1 MAQLLVSVLL
11 VVVLTPAAAI
21 RVQERAEQMDGYYHT
36 FAGEPCYPP
45 PCPGYVGD
53 ALRSTFRHNTL
64 INGIRA
70 ATERSEMQ
78 AFIPAGSSGSA
89 SSSTHV
95 GTGVGADGSS
105 LGANVAAAL
114 GHSAGSHSVPA
125 ANSVSFVGR
134 PDYGG
139 FSYIESA
146 PVYPKWVDQN
156 KAVKIN
162 GVFPRMGGKFG
173 RFKLSNP
180 PVRPLP
186 FSLANGCG
194 SGGPCAKKQFSI
206 EWTTESFR
214 KVSKHLRKMR
224 VALLLHDNWVA
235 EATPVALNIRRHID
249 EVRRWQSDLQ
259 AELARLLESKG
270 RAEDKLR
277 ADRDFIVADEKRQI
291 EQRREALRARE
302 QAAHAHAA
310 EHRNVEV
317 PLHL

>member
-1 MAQLLVSVLL
+1 
-11 VVVLTPAAAI
+11 
-21 RVQERAEQMDGYYHT
+21 
-36 FAGEPCYPP
+36 
-45 PCPGYVGD
+45 
-53 ALRSTFRHNTL
+53 
-64 INGIRA
+64 
-70 ATERSEMQ
+70 
-78 AFIPAGSSGSA
+78 
-89 SSSTHV
+89 
-95 GTGVGADGSS
+95 
-105 LGANVAAAL
+105 
-114 GHSAGSHSVPA
+114 
-125 ANSVSFVGR
+125 
-134 PDYGG
+134 
-139 FSYIESA
+139 
-146 PVYPKWVDQN
+146 
-156 KAVKIN
+156 
-162 GVFPRMGGKFG
+162 MGGKFG